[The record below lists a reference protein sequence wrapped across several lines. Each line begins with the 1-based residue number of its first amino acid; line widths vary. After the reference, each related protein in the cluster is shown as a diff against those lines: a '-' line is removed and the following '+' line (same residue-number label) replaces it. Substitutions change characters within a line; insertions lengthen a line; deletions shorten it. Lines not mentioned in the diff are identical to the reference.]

1 MNYDAT
7 MIDTV
12 EDVIAALG
20 GPSATA
26 QIVGLGPSA
35 ISNWSARGK
44 IAPDKFLIIKAA
56 LAAVG
61 KDVDPIVFGFKSVEV
76 LHQQ

>member
-1 MNYDAT
+1 

-12 EDVIAALG
+12 EDVITALG

-26 QIVGLGPSA
+26 SLVGLGPSA

-56 LAAVG
+56 LGALG
-61 KDVDPIVFGFKSVEV
+61 KDVDPCVFAFKTVEV
-76 LHQQ
+76 ERVS